1 MGKLWLSRL
10 QFSVMLKGTAAHQLS
25 EPPGDQTEGPQA
37 AGDTRKVQTFP
48 SAVRNYSVLSYND
61 CNCRV
66 MRSKQETNA
75 AEIL

>member
-37 AGDTRKVQTFP
+37 AGDTQKDR
-48 SAVRNYSVLSYND
+48 SADVSLCSAKLQRAFL
-61 CNCRV
+61 
-66 MRSKQETNA
+66 QG
-75 AEIL
+75 L

>member
-37 AGDTRKVQTFP
+37 AGNTRKDR
-48 SAVRNYSVLSYND
+48 SADVSLCSAKLQRAFL
-61 CNCRV
+61 R
-66 MRSKQETNA
+66 E
-75 AEIL
+75 L

>member
-48 SAVRNYSVLSYND
+48 LQ
-61 CNCRV
+61 C
-66 MRSKQETNA
+66 
-75 AEIL
+75 EITACFLTRIVIAGL